1 MAKQKGNAELSIE
14 LNAVDNVSETTKA
27 VEKRISTFERAFSK
41 TGKGI
46 GSVLNSTSTHF
57 TAFSVAAAAS
67 MTVLRD
73 TVVNPLKGMLTS
85 FSQTGYAFEK
95 MARNARLT
103 VESLGAIGYAAEQ
116 TGSSMG
122 TVASAMNS
130 LQSKMEQAGRGSL
143 SAMQD
148 IYRGTGLLY
157 QDLQKLSP
165 EEQFLKIADVIQ
177 KVGTEADKA
186 EIARRIFGT
195 DELLPLLK
203 KGAEGVR
210 ALMREGEELGG
221 PWSKENLEK
230 SKLLAQSVNRI
241 KTIIEGIKTNFMTA
255 MTEPITDFLTKGQK
269 ALQFVQKFVN
279 DHPKAVKALGTI
291 AGGLVGCFTAGAVLI
306 PLLMGLKIGI
316 GALLGVLGTFLSPWV
331 LIPTLL
337 VGAGAGILYFTGL
350 LGPAWQTLKDFC
362 QGAYE
367 ALSWFFGDSINLLM
381 SGDFEGAWANIWAKT
396 QIVFIEGKQKVSQ
409 IVNDL
414 WNYLLETTGGALNS
428 VFSYLDKLL
437 FNGNEVF
444 GKLYQA
450 VKNHFSKMLG
460 EVGANSSSIS
470 EVFLAGWFS
479 IQKGFYQV
487 WYGIQETFFNI
498 LGSIQQK
505 WISFRKEFQA
515 GINWM
520 YGKLTGLSDE
530 EIAQMTV
537 ITDREYDQKAKEAQE
552 AQKTAM
558 DRVEARKTEAIEAA
572 RKDIQARIQAVRE
585 QPQKDDEKVQAL
597 LQQIEVQKAVLD
609 PSNPESPAY
618 QSGIGEGP
626 ANFLREQ
633 MKDASKGTQN
643 SFQAMF
649 GFGQTT
655 EQKQLEVSRQIL
667 NLFQILIGNVGG

>member
-1 MAKQKGNAELSIE
+1 
-14 LNAVDNVSETTKA
+14 
-27 VEKRISTFERAFSK
+27 
-41 TGKGI
+41 
-46 GSVLNSTSTHF
+46 
-57 TAFSVAAAAS
+57 
-67 MTVLRD
+67 
-73 TVVNPLKGMLTS
+73 
-85 FSQTGYAFEK
+85 
-95 MARNARLT
+95 
-103 VESLGAIGYAAEQ
+103 
-116 TGSSMG
+116 
-122 TVASAMNS
+122 
-130 LQSKMEQAGRGSL
+130 
-143 SAMQD
+143 
-148 IYRGTGLLY
+148 
-157 QDLQKLSP
+157 
-165 EEQFLKIADVIQ
+165 
-177 KVGTEADKA
+177 
-186 EIARRIFGT
+186 
-195 DELLPLLK
+195 
-203 KGAEGVR
+203 
-210 ALMREGEELGG
+210 
-221 PWSKENLEK
+221 
-230 SKLLAQSVNRI
+230 
-241 KTIIEGIKTNFMTA
+241 
-255 MTEPITDFLTKGQK
+255 
-269 ALQFVQKFVN
+269 
-279 DHPKAVKALGTI
+279 
-291 AGGLVGCFTAGAVLI
+291 
-306 PLLMGLKIGI
+306 
-316 GALLGVLGTFLSPWV
+316 
-331 LIPTLL
+331 
-337 VGAGAGILYFTGL
+337 
-350 LGPAWQTLKDFC
+350 
-362 QGAYE
+362 
-367 ALSWFFGDSINLLM
+367 M
-381 SGDFEGAWANIWAKT
+381 SGDFEGAWQNIWAKT

-460 EVGANSSSIS
+460 EVGAKSSSIS

-479 IQKGFYQV
+479 IQKGFYQI

-530 EIAQMTV
+530 EIAQMTI

-552 AQKTAM
+552 AQKSAM

-597 LQQIEVQKAVLD
+597 LKQIEVQKAVLD
-609 PSNPESPAY
+609 PNNPESPAY
-618 QSGIGEGP
+618 QSGIGDGP

-643 SFQAMF
+643 SFQAIF